1 MALLNWYQHGNHY
14 IGYHSD
20 DEKQLVKGPAGETL
34 VFSISIA
41 QLIDITLQTKKGV
54 EGVECKVAM
63 ENNSVVVMGGLCQKT
78 HKHAVLKVAGQ
89 KGKTLGRRI
98 NLTFRMFVEEK

>member
-1 MALLNWYQHGNHY
+1 MALLNWYQDGNHY

-34 VFSISIA
+34 VFSISFG
-41 QLIDITLQTKKGV
+41 QKRDLTLRPKKGV

-63 ENNSVVVMGGLCQKT
+63 ENNSVVVMGGLCQQT

-89 KGKTLGRRI
+89 KGKAMGRRI
-98 NLTFRMFVEEK
+98 NLTFRMFRPSQ